1 MTEKQLPIAEKEV
14 DLLKA
19 VFKDNDGLL
28 LTMRSLFFGFPLTV
42 SEKKT
47 IKETFKGKEIRE
59 AIRKKIYPV
68 LSNNVPIGQ
77 VADFWMGME
86 QQIFGQMK
94 DTIYQ
99 AVASKEKVFDMLEE
113 AMTLLENPDGKS
125 VDIQYL
131 RGSWHTDPGQINLL
145 ARTLYIKTIETG
157 LMMIK
162 VVASQGE
169 SESMQQVKERIMKDS
184 TK

>member
-1 MTEKQLPIAEKEV
+1 MTEKQLPIAEKEAA
-14 DLLKA
+14 LLKT
-19 VFKDNDGLL
+19 VFKDNDSLL
-28 LTMRSLFFGFPLTV
+28 LTMRSLFFGFTLNT
-42 SEKKT
+42 SEKKL
-47 IKETFKGKEIRE
+47 IKDIFKGVELKE
-59 AIRKKIYPV
+59 AVRKKIFPI
-68 LSNNVPIGQ
+68 LSNDVPIGQ

-99 AVASKEKVFDMLEE
+99 AVASKEQVFDMLQV
-113 AMTLLENPDGKS
+113 AMALLENPDGQP
-125 VDIQYL
+125 VDISY
-131 RGSWHTDPGQINLL
+131 RPSSWHTDPGQIHLL

-162 VVASQGE
+162 VVSSQGE
-169 SESMQQVKERIMKDS
+169 AESMEDVKKRMLKDS